1 MMQVIV
7 IMEFANVDTV
17 IKDNIVKNKYVSM
30 IVMVME
36 IVLIGNVHAIKDLM
50 ELIVVNNSANMN
62 V

>member
-1 MMQVIV
+1 
-7 IMEFANVDTV
+7 
-17 IKDNIVKNKYVSM
+17 M